1 MPGLSLYPNPNRYTN
16 LTASKVNIPSAV
28 DGGFDITSLLS
39 DSAPYLLGGGALAS
53 LLGAPKKRKGQTLQG
68 MVSGATTGASIGS
81 LIPIPGGT
89 AIGAGVGALAG
100 GLAGSLE
107 KSPEEIR
114 DEKFKTAIDKV
125 SAQKNKALAEGTT
138 AIGRQTSGLTSRF
151 TNSAGRRA
159 SAMGRTADVEAF
171 TAPIAGQVAN
181 VGNRTLSDFITSTN
195 KQYDDVLNQ
204 LEMMR
209 LNQDIDPNSA
219 DYLTAIAP
227 VATKYAGD
235 QQTME
240 LLKKYLNLN

>member
-39 DSAPYLLGGGALAS
+39 DSTPYLLGGGALAS
-53 LLGAPKKRKGQTLQG
+53 LLGAPKKRKGQVFQG
-68 MVSGATTGASIGS
+68 AVSGATTGASIGS
-81 LIPIPGGT
+81 IIPGVGT
-89 AIGAGVGALAG
+89 GIGAGIGAGLGALAG
-100 GLAGSLE
+100 AFE

-114 DEKFKTAIDKV
+114 DEKFKAAIDKV

-151 TNSAGRRA
+151 TNSAARRA

-181 VGNRTLSDFITSTN
+181 VGNKTLSDFITATN
-195 KQYDDVLNQ
+195 KQYDDALNQ

-209 LNQDIDPNSA
+209 LNQDIDPNSV

-240 LLKKYLNLN
+240 LFRKYFPN

>member
-1 MPGLSLYPNPNRYTN
+1 MPGLSLYPNPNRN
-16 LTASKVNIPSAV
+16 LNFAASKVNIPSIT
-28 DGGFDITSLLS
+28 DGGFDIGSLLEG
-39 DSAPYLLGGGALAS
+39 SAPYLLGGGALAA
-53 LLGAPKKRKGQTLQG
+53 LLGSPKKRKGQVLQG
-68 MVSGATTGASIGS
+68 AVSGATTGASIGS
-81 LIPIPGGT
+81 IIPGVGT
-89 AIGAGVGALAG
+89 GIGAGVGALAG
-100 GLAGSLE
+100 GLLSANE

-114 DEKFKTAIDKV
+114 DEKFKAAIDKV
-125 SAQKNKALAEGTT
+125 SAQKNKALTDGTT
-138 AIGRQTSGLTSRF
+138 AIGKQTSGLAARF
-151 TNSAGRRA
+151 KDSAARRA

-171 TAPIAGQVAN
+171 QAPVAGQVAN
-181 VGNRTLSDFITSTN
+181 VGNKTLSDFITTTN